1 MFTRSI
7 KYSPLHYCS
16 FLKREHSITH
26 MNLGRVDRNAA
37 CTRTSII
44 SLYTLNSHTYITWK
58 CTLAPCWHACKVA
71 AAGKGLWDIQY
82 LLVLSTVFQRDSV
95 ARHWIFICMVQAIT
109 GHSSALAGR
118 SISYYSMKLT
128 FSLQTSV
135 PLPQR
140 GRPSLCFEKKRIG
153 GGRGNEGWRELKRER
168 ERTAKRGKPLGQ

>member
-1 MFTRSI
+1 
-7 KYSPLHYCS
+7 
-16 FLKREHSITH
+16 
-26 MNLGRVDRNAA
+26 
-37 CTRTSII
+37 
-44 SLYTLNSHTYITWK
+44 
-58 CTLAPCWHACKVA
+58 
-71 AAGKGLWDIQY
+71 
-82 LLVLSTVFQRDSV
+82 
-95 ARHWIFICMVQAIT
+95 MVQAIT

-168 ERTAKRGKPLGQ
+168 ERENCEKGKTIGTIIGSKTRVQSLKALLYGCTWKLIFPVCV